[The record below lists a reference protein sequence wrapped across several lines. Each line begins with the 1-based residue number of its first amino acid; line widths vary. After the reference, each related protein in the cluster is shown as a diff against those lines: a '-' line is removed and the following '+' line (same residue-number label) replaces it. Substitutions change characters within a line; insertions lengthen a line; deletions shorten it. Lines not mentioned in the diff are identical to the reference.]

1 MSNDK
6 KDYGKGKTPGYFC
19 VLAQSAVVDQRF
31 KRFPQTFRVLAML
44 GNYTN
49 RQGVCWPNQITIGKI
64 MGIGQPSVS
73 KHIKKLMEF
82 GYLKYA
88 KKHPGLKGNK
98 YFMVFDNEIT
108 EEDAKAIATATERS
122 DEEPLEF
129 PEGPKMTD
137 KPVDKKKKSIPS
149 RNNRKGNSNADIPS
163 EGIHSMHS
171 EGIHNTSINNDIYI
185 KGKEVLIQWQRKTE
199 ELSGQHFTF
208 NDNHINVAISW
219 LQSGMEYEKLVRK
232 LHRLLQWYKDKFFPR
247 QEMPRSIK
255 YFDRMMRQEPKR
267 NDDDELERF
276 VKAVAR
282 NARP

>member
-1 MSNDK
+1 
-6 KDYGKGKTPGYFC
+6 
-19 VLAQSAVVDQRF
+19 
-31 KRFPQTFRVLAML
+31 
-44 GNYTN
+44 
-49 RQGVCWPNQITIGKI
+49 

-282 NARP
+282 STRP

>member
-1 MSNDK
+1 
-6 KDYGKGKTPGYFC
+6 
-19 VLAQSAVVDQRF
+19 
-31 KRFPQTFRVLAML
+31 ML

-98 YFMVFDNEIT
+98 YFMVFDNAIT

-149 RNNRKGNSNADIPS
+149 RNNRKGNTHADIPS

-185 KGKEVLIQWQRKTE
+185 KGKEILIQWQRKTE

-208 NDNHINVAISW
+208 NDNHINVATSW
-219 LQSGMEYEKLVRK
+219 LQSGMDYEKIVKK
-232 LHRLLQWYKDKFFPR
+232 LYRLLHWYKDKFFPR

-282 NARP
+282 STRP

>member
-1 MSNDK
+1 MSNEK

-31 KRFPQTFRVLAML
+31 KRYPQTFRVLAML

-88 KKHPGLKGNK
+88 KKHPGLRGNK
-98 YFMVFDNEIT
+98 YFMVFDNSIS
-108 EEDAKAIATATERS
+108 EEDAKAIATASERS

-129 PEGPKMTD
+129 PKGPKMTD
-137 KPVDKKKKSIPS
+137 KPVDNSKQSIPS
-149 RNNRKGNSNADIPS
+149 RNKSKDNGKANIPS
-163 EGIHSMHS
+163 EGIPGMHS

-185 KGKEVLIQWQRKTE
+185 KGKEILIQWQRKTE
-199 ELSGQHFTF
+199 ELSGQHFNF
-208 NDNHINVAISW
+208 NDNHIKVAISW
-219 LQSGMEYEKLVRK
+219 LQSGMDYEQIVRK
-232 LHRLLQWYKDKFFPR
+232 LHRLLHWYKDKFFPR

-255 YFDRMMRQEPKR
+255 YFNRMMLNKPKNN
-267 NDDDELERF
+267 NDDDLEKF

-282 NARP
+282 STRP

>member
-1 MSNDK
+1 MSNEK

-98 YFMVFDNEIT
+98 YFMVFDNTIS

-149 RNNRKGNSNADIPS
+149 RNNRKGNTHADIPS

-282 NARP
+282 STRP

>member
-1 MSNDK
+1 MSNEK

-129 PEGPKMTD
+129 PTGPKMTD

-282 NARP
+282 STRP

>member
-1 MSNDK
+1 MSNEK

-82 GYLKYA
+82 GYIKYA

-98 YFMVFDNEIT
+98 YFMVFDNSIT
-108 EEDAKAIATATERS
+108 EEDAKAIATASERS

-129 PEGPKMTD
+129 PTGPKMTD
-137 KPVDKKKKSIPS
+137 KPVEKKKKSIPS
-149 RNNRKGNSNADIPS
+149 RNNRKGNTHADIPS
-163 EGIHSMHS
+163 EGIRSMHS

-185 KGKEVLIQWQRKTE
+185 KGKEILIQWQRKTE

-219 LQSGMEYEKLVRK
+219 LESGMDYEQIVRK

-255 YFDRMMRQEPKR
+255 YFNRMMLNKPK
-267 NDDDELERF
+267 NNNDDELEKF

-282 NARP
+282 STRP

>member
-1 MSNDK
+1 MQMYPLLRS
-6 KDYGKGKTPGYFC
+6 
-19 VLAQSAVVDQRF
+19 
-31 KRFPQTFRVLAML
+31 
-44 GNYTN
+44 
-49 RQGVCWPNQITIGKI
+49 W
-64 MGIGQPSVS
+64 GIGQPSVS
-73 KHIKKLMEF
+73 KHIKKLMQF
-82 GYLKYA
+82 GYIKYA

-98 YFMVFDNEIT
+98 YFMVFDNTIT

-149 RNNRKGNSNADIPS
+149 RNNRKGNTHADIPS

-185 KGKEVLIQWQRKTE
+185 KGKEILIQWQRKTE

-208 NDNHINVAISW
+208 NDNHIKVAISW
-219 LQSGMEYEKLVRK
+219 LQSGMDYEQIVKKLY
-232 LHRLLQWYKDKFFPR
+232 RLLHWYKDKFFPR

-255 YFDRMMRQEPKR
+255 YFDRMMRNKPK
-267 NDDDELERF
+267 NNSDDELERF

-282 NARP
+282 STRP

>member
-1 MSNDK
+1 MSNEK

-19 VLAQSAVVDQRF
+19 VLAQSAVIDKRF

-88 KKHPGLKGNK
+88 KKHPGLRGNK
-98 YFMVFDNEIT
+98 YFMVFDNSIS
-108 EEDAKAIATATERS
+108 EEDAKAIATASERS

-129 PEGPKMTD
+129 PKGPKTGD
-137 KPVDKKKKSIPS
+137 KSVDKSKRSIPS
-149 RNNRKGNSNADIPS
+149 RNKSKDNGSAVIPS
-163 EGIHSMHS
+163 EGIPGMHS
-171 EGIHNTSINNDIYI
+171 EGIHNTLINNDIYI
-185 KGKEVLIQWQRKTE
+185 KGKEILMHWQRKTE
-199 ELSGQHFTF
+199 ELSGQHFNF
-208 NDNHINVAISW
+208 NDNHIKTAVSW
-219 LQSGMEYEKLVRK
+219 LQSGKTHQQIVTKLDK
-232 LHRLLQWYKDKFFPR
+232 LLIWYKGRFFPK

-255 YFDRMMRQEPKR
+255 YFDRMMRQVPK
-267 NDDDELERF
+267 NEEEDFDKLI
-276 VKAVAR
+276 KAVVR
-282 NARP
+282 NTRP

>member
-1 MSNDK
+1 
-6 KDYGKGKTPGYFC
+6 
-19 VLAQSAVVDQRF
+19 
-31 KRFPQTFRVLAML
+31 
-44 GNYTN
+44 
-49 RQGVCWPNQITIGKI
+49 

-98 YFMVFDNEIT
+98 YFMVFDNAIS

-149 RNNRKGNSNADIPS
+149 RNNRRGNGNADIPS
-163 EGIHSMHS
+163 EGIRSMHS

-185 KGKEVLIQWQRKTE
+185 KGKEILIQWQRKTE
-199 ELSGQHFTF
+199 ELSGQYFTF
-208 NDNHINVAISW
+208 NDNHINIAISW
-219 LQSGMEYEKLVRK
+219 LQSGMEYEQIVRK
-232 LHRLLQWYKDKFFPR
+232 LHRLLQWYKGKFFPR

-255 YFDRMMRQEPKR
+255 YFNRMMLNKPKNN
-267 NDDDELERF
+267 NDDDLERF
-276 VKAVAR
+276 VKAIAR
-282 NARP
+282 STRP